1 MPKGREHELFQF
13 TPMRAEGLFDILVR
27 QHAEMLNA
35 FIHSFAFEKSTVDD
49 VFQET
54 VIIAWKRID
63 EFERSRPFG
72 PWLRGIARN
81 HILSSARKNR
91 RYRTHLTE
99 LMQQR
104 IALQFDKVDQA
115 AGDSFSQRISELH
128 DCIARLKEDA
138 HEAIDL
144 VYVRGLD
151 AAAAAKALGTTDETF
166 RKRLYRARLALA
178 ECLRTKSIFAPAT
191 ELPPTGL
198 SPTGLSP
205 TGLSQ

>member
-1 MPKGREHELFQF
+1 MPKDREHELFQF

-35 FIHSFAFEKSTVDD
+35 FIHTFAFEKSTVDD

-54 VIIAWKRID
+54 IITAWKRID
-63 EFERSRPFG
+63 EFDRSRPFG

-91 RYRTHLTE
+91 RYRAHLTE

-198 SPTGLSP
+198 SPTGLP
-205 TGLSQ
+205 Q

>member
-1 MPKGREHELFQF
+1 MPKDREHELFQI

-54 VIIAWKRID
+54 IITAWKRID
-63 EFERSRPFG
+63 EFDRSRPFG

-91 RYRTHLTE
+91 RYRAHLTE

-191 ELPPTGL
+191 ELPPTEL
-198 SPTGLSP
+198 PPTGLSP

>member
-1 MPKGREHELFQF
+1 
-13 TPMRAEGLFDILVR
+13 MRAEGLFDILVR

-54 VIIAWKRID
+54 IITAWKRID
-63 EFERSRPFG
+63 EFDRSRPFG

-198 SPTGLSP
+198 PPTGLSP

>member
-1 MPKGREHELFQF
+1 MPKDREHELFQF

-54 VIIAWKRID
+54 IITAWKRID
-63 EFERSRPFG
+63 EFDRSRPFG

-104 IALQFDKVDQA
+104 IALQFDKVDQT

-198 SPTGLSP
+198 SPTGLS
-205 TGLSQ
+205 Q

>member
-54 VIIAWKRID
+54 IITAWKRID
-63 EFERSRPFG
+63 EFDRSRPFG

-191 ELPPTGL
+191 GLPPTGL
-198 SPTGLSP
+198 SPTGLP
-205 TGLSQ
+205 Q

>member
-1 MPKGREHELFQF
+1 MPKDREHELFQF

-54 VIIAWKRID
+54 IITAWKRID
-63 EFERSRPFG
+63 EFDRSRPFG

-91 RYRTHLTE
+91 RYRAHLTE

-191 ELPPTGL
+191 ELPPTEL
-198 SPTGLSP
+198 PPTGLSP

>member
-1 MPKGREHELFQF
+1 MPKDREHELFQF

-54 VIIAWKRID
+54 IITAWKRID
-63 EFERSRPFG
+63 EFDRSRPFG

-104 IALQFDKVDQA
+104 IALQFDKVDQT

>member
-1 MPKGREHELFQF
+1 MPKDREYELFQF

-35 FIHSFAFEKSTVDD
+35 FIHSFAFETSTVDD

-54 VIIAWKRID
+54 IITAWKRID
-63 EFERSRPFG
+63 EFDRSRPFG

-178 ECLRTKSIFAPAT
+178 ECLRTKSIFAHAT

-198 SPTGLSP
+198 S
-205 TGLSQ
+205 Q

>member
-54 VIIAWKRID
+54 IITAWKRID
-63 EFERSRPFG
+63 EFDRSRPFG

-104 IALQFDKVDQA
+104 IALQFDKVDQT

-198 SPTGLSP
+198 SPTGLS
-205 TGLSQ
+205 Q

>member
-1 MPKGREHELFQF
+1 
-13 TPMRAEGLFDILVR
+13 MRAEGLFDILVR

-54 VIIAWKRID
+54 IITAWKRID
-63 EFERSRPFG
+63 EFDRSRPFG

-91 RYRTHLTE
+91 RYRAHLTE

-205 TGLSQ
+205 TGLPQ

>member
-1 MPKGREHELFQF
+1 
-13 TPMRAEGLFDILVR
+13 MRAEGLFDILVR

-54 VIIAWKRID
+54 IITAWKRID
-63 EFERSRPFG
+63 QFDRSRPFG

-104 IALQFDKVDQA
+104 IALQFDKVDQT

-178 ECLRTKSIFAPAT
+178 ECLRTKSVFAPAT

>member
-1 MPKGREHELFQF
+1 MPKDREHELFQF

-54 VIIAWKRID
+54 IITAWKRID
-63 EFERSRPFG
+63 QFDRSRPFG

-104 IALQFDKVDQA
+104 IALQFDKVDQT

-191 ELPPTGL
+191 ELPPTEL
-198 SPTGLSP
+198 PPTGLSP

>member
-1 MPKGREHELFQF
+1 
-13 TPMRAEGLFDILVR
+13 MRAEGLFDILVR

-54 VIIAWKRID
+54 IITAWKRID
-63 EFERSRPFG
+63 EFDRSRPFG

-91 RYRTHLTE
+91 RYRAHLTE
-99 LMQQR
+99 LIQQR
-104 IALQFDKVDQA
+104 IDLQFDKVDQA

-191 ELPPTGL
+191 ELPPTEL
-198 SPTGLSP
+198 PPTGLSP

>member
-1 MPKGREHELFQF
+1 
-13 TPMRAEGLFDILVR
+13 MRAEGLFDILVR

-35 FIHSFAFEKSTVDD
+35 FIHTFAFEKSTVDD

-54 VIIAWKRID
+54 IITAWKRID
-63 EFERSRPFG
+63 EFDRSRPFG

-104 IALQFDKVDQA
+104 IALQFDKVDQT

>member
-54 VIIAWKRID
+54 IITAWKRID
-63 EFERSRPFG
+63 EFDRSRPFG

-91 RYRTHLTE
+91 RYRAHLTE

-191 ELPPTGL
+191 
-198 SPTGLSP
+198 
-205 TGLSQ
+205 GLSQ